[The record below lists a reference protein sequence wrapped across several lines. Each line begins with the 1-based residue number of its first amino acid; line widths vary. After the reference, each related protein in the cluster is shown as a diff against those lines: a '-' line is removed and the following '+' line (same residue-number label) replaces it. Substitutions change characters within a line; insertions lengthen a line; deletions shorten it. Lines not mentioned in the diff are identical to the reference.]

1 MYIPKNRIQTDLY
14 TNGGEYVYASTQN
27 FYKGFYWKTF
37 DGKIYT
43 GKSPSNK
50 PNQLLEKYQTPSIN
64 NLSPTQPLTNS
75 TIVPGEYIGDPDND
89 VGIIGI
95 VIEYETVKNPS
106 NITNPNSKYLPVNY
120 FPSPTEENYKL
131 GIFERYFA
139 LKANENLYQEINKE
153 TYTKLKNKDSDWM
166 WELYIP
172 FIVSWT
178 ISGNKEETFKANKN
192 SVLLTEQR
200 LKRKGLQRFLKED
213 YLKFYK

>member
-27 FYKGFYWKTF
+27 IYKGFYWKTF
-37 DGKIYT
+37 DGKAYT

-50 PNQLLEKYQTPSIN
+50 PNQLLEKFQPPTGN
-64 NLSPTQPLTNS
+64 NIQPQSLTNTTLTS
-75 TIVPGEYIGDPDND
+75 GQYIGGPDSD
-89 VGIIGI
+89 RGIIGI
-95 VIEYETVKNPS
+95 VIEYDTVKNPS
-106 NITNPNSKYLPVNY
+106 NLTNPNPKYLPINY
-120 FPSPTEENYKL
+120 YPSPTEENYKL
-131 GIFERYFA
+131 GVFERYFV

-153 TYTKLKNKDSDWM
+153 THTNLRNKNSDWM

-172 FIVSWT
+172 FAISWT

-192 SVLLTEQR
+192 SVLLAEQR
-200 LKRKGLQRFLKED
+200 LKRKGLQKFLKED